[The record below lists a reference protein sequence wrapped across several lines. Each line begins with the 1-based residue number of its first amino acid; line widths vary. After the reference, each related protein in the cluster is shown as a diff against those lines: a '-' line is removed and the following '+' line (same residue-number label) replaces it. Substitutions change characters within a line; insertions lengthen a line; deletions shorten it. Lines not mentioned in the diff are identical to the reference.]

1 MLDDTRLDGKL
12 QDLTREL
19 LARPLIPGFTIAD
32 AFTTQGMDETGRPGL
47 FAAILLAPSPTP
59 ELGVLTTFRQ
69 MLTARLKQLDTR
81 TPAFPIVVQG
91 APEVIDSHSTVPGGR
106 EAFEQVK
113 LELRARRERLRP
125 NRAHLVIDLPGPAVV
140 EAPPRR
146 SASTKRK
153 PAKAIKA
160 VKVVKKAKPATRLSA
175 KTVRRAASRSR
186 R

>member
-125 NRAHLVIDLPGPAVV
+125 NRTHLVIDLPGPAVV
-140 EAPPRR
+140 EAPARR
-146 SASTKRK
+146 SASAAKRK
-153 PAKAIKA
+153 PAKA
-160 VKVVKKAKPATRLSA
+160 VKVVKKAKPAARLSA

>member
-19 LARPLIPGFTIAD
+19 KARQLIPGFTIAD

-59 ELGVLTTFRQ
+59 ELGVLTLLRQ

-91 APEVIDSHSTVPGGR
+91 APEVIDSHSVVPGGR

-113 LELRARRERLRP
+113 LELLARRERLRP
-125 NRAHLVIDLPGPAVV
+125 NRAHLIIDLPGPAPV
-140 EAPPRR
+140 EAAPAARR
-146 SASTKRK
+146 TAAKRK
-153 PAKAIKA
+153 PA
-160 VKVVKKAKPATRLSA
+160 VKVKKARTGSRLSA
-175 KTVRRAASRSR
+175 KTVTRAAARSR